1 MAKRKSENGIVLK
14 TGESQLADGRF
25 RYRYYDDV
33 GKAHDIYSWRL
44 RAEDPVP
51 EGKRYGASL
60 REQEAEIKRQ
70 LEDGLR
76 IWEAS
81 GLTVEKLCREYMEEQ
96 KPFWKPNS
104 YTTYELQ
111 FKNYIVPLLGKKK
124 VAKVTT
130 ADMENYF
137 LSLVNDYEMKAS
149 SAEISSKLLNSAFKT
164 AVKRRIIQVN
174 PCSGALGAVK
184 KKTGFV
190 KEQKHALEAEEL
202 NILLECIRNQSPEKY
217 IPVYIL
223 AWSGLRIGE
232 LAGLCWCDVDF
243 ESELIRV
250 RRTAEYSKIDG
261 KTQHYFNTPKTAAG
275 EREIPMLKD
284 VKKLLLQVRKES
296 KIIKIVPP
304 EKVSVD
310 DVIFKKR
317 NGDPLDSV
325 AMQNFFESVV
335 TRYNKSHNDK
345 LPHVTPH
352 IFRHTFTCWL
362 IENFS
367 CGEHA
372 SLLDNLKYVQR
383 ILGHTDASTTLN
395 VYSELRKDKLAEKHE
410 LLKQKAMNE

>member
-202 NILLECIRNQSPEKY
+202 NILLECIRDQSPERY
-217 IPVYIL
+217 IPCYIL

-232 LAGLCWCDVDF
+232 LIGLCWCDIDF
-243 ESELIRV
+243 DNEIIHV
-250 RRTAEYSKIDG
+250 RRTMEYSKING
-261 KTQHYFNTPKTAAG
+261 KMQFYFNTPKTAAG
-275 EREIPMLKD
+275 KREIPMLKD

-310 DVIFKKR
+310 DVIFR
-317 NGDPLDSV
+317 SSRGNPV
-325 AMQNFFESVV
+325 NAFEFRFLIEKVIEN
-335 TRYNKSHNDK
+335 YNKSHNDK
-345 LPHVTPH
+345 LPHVSPH

-372 SLLDNLKYVQR
+372 SLLDNLKYIQR